1 MQKGKTC
8 NCKCEHPIL
17 CICKED
23 GTIICKISDFDLVNE
38 ASKTVGQEWI
48 KKLNP
53 NPAGS
58 RGMIAPEV
66 IL

>member
-1 MQKGKTC
+1 MKKGS
-8 NCKCEHPIL
+8 NCKCPCEHPIL

-23 GTIICKISDFDLVNE
+23 NTIICKISDFDLVNK
-38 ASKTVGQEWI
+38 ASKITDHKWM
-48 KKLNP
+48 KKLIA

-66 IL
+66 S